1 MHLLSVPRLIR
12 HESAE
17 MYWRLADCGVPA
29 EHLVYARAS
38 HSAFVTAWRPL
49 PPRSPPGAPSALPG
63 RTPTS
68 QPLSGSSANGAPE
81 SAPAVIGEPAALGSE
96 AVLGS
101 AAAPR
106 RGAALG
112 SVAAL
117 GSPAACGPSPV
128 EGAEGAHARVLHFSG
143 NTAQPAAS
151 EPVVST
157 QECAVSC
164 GMGSLHDRRGR
175 DVSDLPGFAQ
185 DLVAILTKRVHVA
198 QRPCGGT

>member
-1 MHLLSVPRLIR
+1 
-12 HESAE
+12 

-49 PPRSPPGAPSALPG
+49 PPCSAPGASSASPG
-63 RTPTS
+63 RAPIS
-68 QPLSGSSANGAPE
+68 QPHPHSSANGAPE
-81 SAPAVIGEPAALGSE
+81 VAPAAGKAGVGEPAALGCE

-106 RGAALG
+106 PEAALG
-112 SVAAL
+112 SAAAL
-117 GSPAACGPSPV
+117 GSPAACGSLPV
-128 EGAEGAHARVLHFSG
+128 EGAAGAHARGIHASG
-143 NTAQPAAS
+143 DAAQPAAS
-151 EPVVST
+151 EPLMST
-157 QECAVSC
+157 QECALSR
-164 GMGSLHDRRGR
+164 GMGSLHDRGGL

-198 QRPCGGT
+198 GRPCGNT